1 MSWTSAYLKI
11 SILFVEDLE
20 LSIQY
25 YCQFGMDEIFLTM
38 HISINIYSF
47 SSLRIS
53 VGLQE
58 LCLESFGIKATA
70 EQCSQMEKHS
80 TESKWKCCHCW
91 LYNND
96 FITHFFHIRGM
107 KATAKTSNIKML

>member
-70 EQCSQMEKHS
+70 EQCSQMEN
-80 TESKWKCCHCW
+80 T
-91 LYNND
+91 LQRVNGNAVIVGYTIMILLPI
-96 FITHFFHIRGM
+96 FIILGV
-107 KATAKTSNIKML
+107 